1 LPASLASSKTT
12 VEKLIRRFE
21 SDRPHYLSWSYFAA
35 QARVDFMT
43 PFFSALGWDVENEE
57 APRTMRAKLS
67 SKQWKIC
74 EAVPTKDSASHV
86 RTRDLLETVLWILS
100 SMSRMSG
107 MPSVRTSG

>member
-1 LPASLASSKTT
+1 MPASLASSKTT

-57 APRTMRAKLS
+57 ALAHHAR
-67 SKQWKIC
+67 
-74 EAVPTKDSASHV
+74 EVV
-86 RTRDLLETVLWILS
+86 FETVEDL
-100 SMSRMSG
+100 RG
-107 MPSVRTSG
+107 RPD